1 MKKLL
6 VIQSAPATPQLNQ
19 ILKELSLNGLMVRL
33 YTKEKGLSSDPN
45 FKVRP
50 FFGLA
55 VLSNFWQFLI
65 FTIWS
70 PFFVIWWFFKCLILR
85 TRGYSKVILTSLPE
99 QILLTPWLKI
109 LGYKVIWTVTDYLPK
124 KFQINIYSLFFRL
137 WSRFVK
143 VVPRSEAIHEYLI
156 SKFHLKDRFLTV
168 IPPYIEENND
178 QGSIFESLADDEF
191 KRKHNDFF
199 IIGFV
204 GKFDG
209 DNGVDYLIKATEHFK
224 QFIHSYQV
232 VLVGDGVEKKNLLWL
247 IKLMGLERQVRFVG
261 NQIAISKWLEH
272 FDVLVVPRTVPETF
286 SQITLLAMNSG
297 VPVIGCDVD
306 GIKELISEQGGILV
320 PPKQTEPLANAIFSL
335 YQDQELYNKIATSS
349 RARVKE
355 RYSKDA
361 VMNKWKEV
369 LGIK

>member
-19 ILKELSLNGLMVRL
+19 ILKELSANGLVIRL
-33 YTKEKGLSSDPN
+33 YTKEKGLLSDPN
-45 FKVRP
+45 FKVRQ
-50 FFGLA
+50 FVGLS
-55 VLSNFWQFLI
+55 VLKNFWQFLI
-65 FTIWS
+65 FTLVS
-70 PFFVIWWFFKCLILR
+70 PFFTLWWFFKCLILR

-109 LGYKVIWTVTDYLPK
+109 LGYKVIWTVADYLPK

-143 VVPRSEAIHEYLI
+143 VVPRSEAIRDYLI
-156 SKFHLKDRFLTV
+156 LKFHLKDRFITV

-178 QGSIFESLADDEF
+178 QGSIFESLADDDF

-204 GKFDG
+204 GKFDAE
-209 DNGVDYLIKATEHFK
+209 NGVDYLIKATEHFK
-224 QFIHSYQV
+224 QFIHAYQV
-232 VLVGDGVEKKNLLWL
+232 VLVGDGAEKKNLLWL
-247 IKLMGLERQVRFVG
+247 VKLMGLERQVRFVG

-286 SQITLLAMNSG
+286 SQITLSAMNAG
-297 VPVIGCDVD
+297 VPVIGSDID
-306 GIKELISEQGGILV
+306 GIRELISEQGGILV
-320 PPKQTEPLANAIFSL
+320 PPKQTEPLSDAIFSL
-335 YQDQELYNKIATSS
+335 YQDQALYNKIAIAS
-349 RARVKE
+349 RSRVKE
-355 RYSKDA
+355 RYSKEA
-361 VMNKWKEV
+361 VLNKWQEV
-369 LGIK
+369 VGIK